1 MSIDINGVEYVT
13 YATSDIYFAA
23 YLGALDIP
31 LELAEPKEDRGSG
44 HKKMIFH
51 FKVPSKD
58 IQRLKSSFFGGA
70 GTVKVQKF
78 VQQLRSLKSMCYVVF
93 LLSLGVTSLLL

>member
-1 MSIDINGVEYVT
+1 MNSNVNGVEFIT

-31 LELAEPKEDRGSG
+31 LELAEPKEDRNSG

-51 FKVPSKD
+51 FKVPHKD
-58 IQRLKSSFFGGA
+58 LQHLKSSFFGGS
-70 GTVKVQKF
+70 GTVKIQKF
-78 VQQLRSLKSMCYVVF
+78 VQQLRSLKSMCYV
-93 LLSLGVTSLLL
+93 